1 MNNLLENYINELEKV
16 ETSGQFESFIQ
27 RLIQMMQREQFELE
41 ITQNV
46 RAKAKYF
53 DNKFSDA
60 STMENMI
67 KAKENLM
74 IYLKQILNNK
84 YVRPLEDTHNS
95 LARYLNGFYLFLE
108 AFKEVKPDKRATLTT
123 EKLEAIRINNEYDL
137 QHLLYAFLKPLY
149 NDTRKEVTEDSGIG
163 AIRSD
168 IKIPSLNSIIEA
180 KCTRKSMSLKKL
192 TEELEADIVHYKADF
207 IYFYIYDKEK
217 IIKDK
222 QNFEAYFSKEF
233 DGKKAS
239 VIILQPV
246 IM

>member
-1 MNNLLENYINELEKV
+1 MNNLLETYIDELEKV
-16 ETSGQFESFIQ
+16 ETAGQFEGFIH
-27 RLIQMMQREQFELE
+27 RLNEMMEQERFEPE
-41 ITQNV
+41 IIQNV
-46 RAKAKYF
+46 RTKAKYF

-60 STMENMI
+60 STKENMI
-67 KAKENLM
+67 KAKENL
-74 IYLKQILNNK
+74 ILYLKHILNDK
-84 YVRPLEDTHNS
+84 DVSTLKDTQNC
-95 LARYLNGFYLFLE
+95 LDRYLNNFYLFLE

-123 EKLEAIRINNEYDL
+123 ENLKAIQINNEYDL
-137 QHLLYAFLKPLY
+137 QHLLFAVLKPLY

-217 IIKDK
+217 IIKDR
-222 QNFEAYFSKEF
+222 QNFESYFSKEF
-233 DGKKAS
+233 DGKKVA

-246 IM
+246 KM